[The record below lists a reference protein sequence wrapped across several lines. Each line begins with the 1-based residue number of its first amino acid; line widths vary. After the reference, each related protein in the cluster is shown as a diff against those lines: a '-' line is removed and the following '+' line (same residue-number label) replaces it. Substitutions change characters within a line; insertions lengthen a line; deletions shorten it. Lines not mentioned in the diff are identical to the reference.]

1 MAQQK
6 MKSLAEMQRI
16 READAKLR
24 AEQAKK
30 AVPEKSVYKPL
41 AYFECGRYTGGSFH
55 GLFAVY
61 QLIVEDENG
70 RKLKNP
76 IRKAVSDGDHFW
88 PTSDKFS
95 QAFYDRVY
103 KAKKK

>member
-16 READAKLR
+16 READSKLR
-24 AEQAKK
+24 AEQSKK
-30 AVPEKSVYKPL
+30 LVPEKSVYKPL

-55 GLFAVY
+55 GMFAVY
-61 QLIVEDENG
+61 QLVVEDEQG

-76 IRKAVSDGDHFW
+76 IRTVVADGDHFFMANG
-88 PTSDKFS
+88 KLAE
-95 QAFYDRVY
+95 AFRRRVY
-103 KAKKK
+103 SQKKK

>member
-6 MKSLAEMQRI
+6 MKTIAELQRI

-24 AEQAKK
+24 AEQK
-30 AVPEKSVYKPL
+30 VTPEKSVYKPL

-55 GLFAVY
+55 GMFAVY

-76 IRKAVSDGDHFW
+76 TRVVVADGDHFFMANG
-88 PTSDKFS
+88 KLAE
-95 QAFYDRVY
+95 AFRRRVY
-103 KAKKK
+103 SMKKK